1 MRWRGGYK
9 DRGRG
14 YEEGEGKICGVEKR
28 YDRVGGGQDV
38 AERWSE
44 AHCVM
49 VGASKGR
56 GGKGRMRRL

>member
-28 YDRVGGGQDV
+28 YDRVGGG
-38 AERWSE
+38 AGCGR
-44 AHCVM
+44 AM
-49 VGASKGR
+49 VGGTLCDGR
-56 GGKGRMRRL
+56 SL